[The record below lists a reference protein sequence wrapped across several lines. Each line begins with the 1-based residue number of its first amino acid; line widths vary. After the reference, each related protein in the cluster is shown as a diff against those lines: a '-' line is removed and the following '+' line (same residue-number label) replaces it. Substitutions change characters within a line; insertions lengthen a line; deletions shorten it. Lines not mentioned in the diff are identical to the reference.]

1 MISELLTGIF
11 LQSNIN
17 SYSHPSVKGEN
28 IVIERKFES
37 PSPSYRRLQI
47 RTPRPSKT
55 PRATSTP
62 KPSAAVK
69 PVQTSGINRDSVL
82 QALNDYRSKNGVGGL
97 QIDSKLQEYAQS
109 RADHLKSLGKL
120 DKHAGHKEFMS
131 NDGFSKLGFNAVAE
145 NQGYNYRG
153 DAKGL
158 IESFYGK
165 SSGHD
170 KNQLSSEY
178 THVGIGI
185 NGPFT
190 NLVFGGRKR

>member
-11 LQSNIN
+11 LHSNIN
-17 SYSHPSVKGEN
+17 SSSHPSVKGEN

-37 PSPSYRRLQI
+37 PYPSSRRLQI
-47 RTPRPSKT
+47 RTPRPTNT
-55 PRATSTP
+55 PRPSAP

-120 DKHAGHKEFMS
+120 DKHAGHKEFMN
-131 NDGFSKLGFNAVAE
+131 NDGFSKLGFNAIAE

-158 IESFYGK
+158 VASFYGK
-165 SSGHD
+165 SSGHN
-170 KNQLSSEY
+170 KNQLNSEY

-185 NGPFT
+185 SGAFT
-190 NLVFGGRKR
+190 NLVFGGSKR